1 MSVQVK
7 VRAKKAQTTESSEV
21 DPETFLFEDDEEEE
35 TELPEE
41 TESYSTEDIDDEWD

>member
-7 VRAKKAQTTESSEV
+7 TRTKKAQTAESSEV

-35 TELPEE
+35 TELPEGS
-41 TESYSTEDIDDEWD
+41 ESYSTEDLDEEWD